1 MKPME
6 DSRDMTDTTKE
17 GTNAA
22 DGIVL
27 SPKIPVYGRYTIWG
41 ILLVVL
47 FALNIFL
54 GSVSI
59 PPVDILQTL
68 TGRGANDTL
77 RYIIFDSRLPQAVTS
92 AVTGA
97 GLSVSGLMLQTAFHN
112 PLAGPSVLGI
122 SSGAS
127 LGVALVMLASG
138 GALAT
143 GCTTSIGGYAL
154 VIASALC
161 GAMAVTGL
169 LLAMAAAVRNNL
181 ILLIAGMMTGYLIS
195 SVITL
200 LTYNATAQGIQ
211 TYVVWGMGD
220 FSLVTTGQMP
230 WYALVI
236 LISISCCMPL
246 VKPLNAMQLGTSYA
260 ESLGISVRRLRRS
273 LLLTTGIITAVTTA
287 FCGPISFLGLAVP
300 HIVRMVTRTDN
311 FRRLMPM
318 TVIAGAVAALSC
330 NILSTAITPNPLPL
344 AAITP
349 VIGAPVI
356 LWVIFKRR

>member
-1 MKPME
+1 ME
-6 DSRDMTDTTKE
+6 DRRH
-17 GTNAA
+17 GTHPAA
-22 DGIVL
+22 KTGSGQTDGIIV
-27 SPKIPVYGRYTIWG
+27 SPATPVYGGYIVWLT
-41 ILLVVL
+41 LLVVL
-47 FALNIFL
+47 FGLNIFL
-54 GSVSI
+54 GSVSL
-59 PPVDILQTL
+59 PPLDIMKTL
-68 TGRGANDTL
+68 AGKGGDDTL
-77 RYIIFDSRLPQAVTS
+77 RYIIIDSRLPQAVTA

-97 GLSVSGLMLQTAFHN
+97 GLAVSGLMLQTAFHN

-138 GALAT
+138 GAMAT
-143 GCTTSIGGYAL
+143 GCMTSIGGYTVV
-154 VIASALC
+154 VISALC

-169 LLAMAAAVRNNL
+169 LLAMAAAVRDNL
-181 ILLIAGMMTGYLIS
+181 ILLIAGMMTGYLIT

-220 FSLVTTGQMP
+220 FSLVTMSQMP
-230 WYALVI
+230 WYAL
-236 LISISCCMPL
+236 SIIIAITCCLPL
-246 VKPLNAMQLGTSYA
+246 MKPLNAMQLGTAYA
-260 ESLGISVRRLRRS
+260 ESLGISVRRLRHA

-318 TVIAGAVAALSC
+318 TVIAGAAAALVC
-330 NILSTAITPNPLPL
+330 NLLSTAITQNPLPL

-349 VIGAPVI
+349 VIGAPVV
-356 LWVIFKRR
+356 LWVVFKRR